1 MATEGGTK
9 AVIAALLANTGIA
22 ITKFIAFLLTGFS
35 SMLAESIHSVADASN
50 QGLLLV
56 GGKRSKREATEEHP
70 FGYGRERYIYAFV
83 VAIVLFS
90 IGGLYALYEAYHKWH
105 EIRGGHGDDVFDS
118 TWRFVPLVVLAI
130 AIVLEGLS
138 FRTAIVESNKVRGRQ
153 SWWSFIRRAKA
164 PELPV
169 ILLEDFA
176 ALLGLVVAFAA
187 VALTLATK
195 NGYFDVA
202 GTATIGVL
210 LVVVAIT
217 LAIEVKSLLLGESA
231 SKESIAKVR
240 GAIESTPG
248 VDQIIHMK
256 TLHIAP
262 EELLVAAKIG
272 VPAQVSGAE
281 VAETINAAERNIRAA
296 EPMASQVYL
305 EPDIFS
311 ADYARDERPDL
322 PSAPSH

>member
-1 MATEGGTK
+1 M
-9 AVIAALLANTGIA
+9 
-22 ITKFIAFLLTGFS
+22 
-35 SMLAESIHSVADASN
+35 
-50 QGLLLV
+50 
-56 GGKRSKREATEEHP
+56 
-70 FGYGRERYIYAFV
+70 
-83 VAIVLFS
+83 
-90 IGGLYALYEAYHKWH
+90 
-105 EIRGGHGDDVFDS
+105 
-118 TWRFVPLVVLAI
+118 
-130 AIVLEGLS
+130 
-138 FRTAIVESNKVRGRQ
+138 
-153 SWWSFIRRAKA
+153 
-164 PELPV
+164 
-169 ILLEDFA
+169 
-176 ALLGLVVAFAA
+176 LGLVVAFAA

>member
-1 MATEGGTK
+1 M
-9 AVIAALLANTGIA
+9 
-22 ITKFIAFLLTGFS
+22 
-35 SMLAESIHSVADASN
+35 
-50 QGLLLV
+50 
-56 GGKRSKREATEEHP
+56 
-70 FGYGRERYIYAFV
+70 
-83 VAIVLFS
+83 
-90 IGGLYALYEAYHKWH
+90 YEAYHKWH

-153 SWWSFIRRAKA
+153 SWWSFIRKAKA

-248 VDQIIHMK
+248 VDQIIHC
-256 TLHIAP
+256 
-262 EELLVAAKIG
+262 LLYTSDAADDLLCVDLG
-272 VPAQVSGAE
+272 VRR
-281 VAETINAAERNIRAA
+281 I
-296 EPMASQVYL
+296 L
-305 EPDIFS
+305 KKKK
-311 ADYARDERPDL
+311 
-322 PSAPSH
+322 